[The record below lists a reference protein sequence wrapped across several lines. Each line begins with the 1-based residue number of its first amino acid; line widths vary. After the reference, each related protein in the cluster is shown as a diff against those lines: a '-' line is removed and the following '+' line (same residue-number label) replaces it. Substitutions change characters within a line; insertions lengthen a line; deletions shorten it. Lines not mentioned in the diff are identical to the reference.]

1 MSIIIN
7 YSFILPIF
15 WNRNKKYYLSK
26 NKNITKIN
34 IMSKKYTHM
43 VKIPDI
49 YNYKTN

>member
-7 YSFILPIF
+7 YSFILPIL

-26 NKNITKIN
+26 NKNITKIK

-43 VKIPDI
+43 VKITDI